1 MKTRKTRGVGSGREN
16 KSGGGGESC
25 IARTAS
31 FRLFASPCLALAR
44 SAAAFPPPPDLP
56 TLERAG
62 SGCGAGGGGG
72 GAGAGPFSPSAAAA
86 AFARSFARCFLS
98 FSFSFLDKGLPPLAS
113 PPSSPSSPPAWTPA
127 PSPKRSRPRSAA
139 AAADALDSI
148 CAILSL
154 CASVSDSAPP
164 GSAPTGSAPAPAVTS
179 TGLADANLA
188 TTRRVSLNV
197 GLRVANGTLRTRSS
211 PRAKHGSLP
220 LPGLLSNRVLWSVLL
235 AETKIRAQ
243 PFRTLR
249 QSERHSRI
257 SSDKALSFA
266 RRMDDPADFI
276 VLPPP
281 ASLVLCLP
289 PALALTTY
297 L

>member
-1 MKTRKTRGVGSGREN
+1 M
-16 KSGGGGESC
+16 
-25 IARTAS
+25 
-31 FRLFASPCLALAR
+31 
-44 SAAAFPPPPDLP
+44 
-56 TLERAG
+56 
-62 SGCGAGGGGG
+62 
-72 GAGAGPFSPSAAAA
+72 
-86 AFARSFARCFLS
+86 
-98 FSFSFLDKGLPPLAS
+98 
-113 PPSSPSSPPAWTPA
+113 
-127 PSPKRSRPRSAA
+127 
-139 AAADALDSI
+139 
-148 CAILSL
+148 
-154 CASVSDSAPP
+154 
-164 GSAPTGSAPAPAVTS
+164 
-179 TGLADANLA
+179 
-188 TTRRVSLNV
+188 
-197 GLRVANGTLRTRSS
+197 
-211 PRAKHGSLP
+211 
-220 LPGLLSNRVLWSVLL
+220 L